1 VWAGGHGRD
10 RPGRI
15 APDNEQGQVVDIAE
29 PLVFLA
35 VMVAVVALGLLTGMV
50 GGARGSAP
58 PLAVTLGVAL
68 VLRLL
73 VVAIA
78 FHRTPFDVAVW
89 FRNTGLA
96 VLHHQDPL
104 LALPRYEWN
113 FLPAM
118 PYLHALELS
127 TGLPWELAG
136 KICPVLA
143 DLVTTVLV
151 GSLAAPERAAR
162 VRWQYAV
169 HPLPLLVVAW
179 HGQIEPI
186 AVALG
191 LAALWAARREK
202 TGVAGLL
209 LGLAA
214 AVKTWPVLF
223 APGVLRETPRRRW
236 PLVAA
241 TAVLPPLLLL
251 ASMPLLLGSDLS
263 RSLHVLGSYRGNT
276 GIWGWTGI
284 QWLAGNVGQGFAGPR
299 VDPYQ
304 RLGLIAVLVALG
316 LVVLVFWSR
325 LDGTELT
332 AALILAFLA
341 VTAGFGSQ
349 YLLWPAALLMITGRW
364 RAWVYLTL
372 AAGYAVFFYLVFF
385 PAPTIARTHLL
396 VYGSVPVIAA
406 ALLALPWERGPGM
419 RTGAVEGRP
428 G

>member
-1 VWAGGHGRD
+1 VGRRHGRGH
-10 RPGRI
+10 PGRI
-15 APDNEQGQVVDIAE
+15 PPEKKQVEVVDIAE

-50 GGARGSAP
+50 GDARGSAP

-68 VLRLL
+68 GLRLL

-78 FHRTPFDVAVW
+78 FHRTPVDVAVW
-89 FRNTGLA
+89 FRDTGVA

-104 LALPRYEWN
+104 LVLPRYEWN

-118 PYLHALELS
+118 PYVYALELS
-127 TGLPWELAG
+127 TGLPWELAS

-179 HGQIEPI
+179 HGQIEAT

-202 TGVAGLL
+202 PGVAGLL

-251 ASMPLLLGSDLS
+251 ASMPLLLGSDMR

-284 QWLAGNVGQGFAGPR
+284 QRLAGTSARASP
-299 VDPYQ
+299 DP
-304 RLGLIAVLVALG
+304 
-316 LVVLVFWSR
+316 
-325 LDGTELT
+325 
-332 AALILAFLA
+332 
-341 VTAGFGSQ
+341 GST
-349 YLLWPAALLMITGRW
+349 PPS
-364 RAWVYLTL
+364 AW
-372 AAGYAVFFYLVFF
+372 A
-385 PAPTIARTHLL
+385 
-396 VYGSVPVIAA
+396 
-406 ALLALPWERGPGM
+406 
-419 RTGAVEGRP
+419 
-428 G
+428 